1 VRQDGWR
8 RGPAL
13 GWPLSPALAWLPRP
27 VSLRVRLVAVALC
40 LLAGG
45 AAVITVA
52 GGRVARGYLMAQ
64 AVRQLLAY
72 ADRLT
77 SQPFRATP
85 IAPVGASPGEYS
97 IEVRGSHG
105 QLVLRSGPASHPGL
119 AARAAAPR
127 LGQLTTLAGASGGSY
142 LAVAEP
148 IRYSAQRIPYAYSAA
163 DFSLVVTSRAGPGL
177 DGTLIVGLDLA
188 SIDRLTSRLTTV
200 SLVTSGLALLAVAG
214 LGAAAAAAA
223 LRPLTRLE
231 TTAAAIAAGCPPAP
245 IVAGP
250 AGDDPGRLAAPLNEA
265 LAQLAEP
272 GPGAQA
278 AAAPARDRAG
288 WRPRTAA
295 EITQELRRPIGVL
308 RGLAEH
314 YRHQGALTAGEQDR
328 ILRRVAEET
337 ARIDALA
344 EDLRRSCG
352 DEPGPDLSRK

>member
-1 VRQDGWR
+1 
-8 RGPAL
+8 
-13 GWPLSPALAWLPRP
+13 
-27 VSLRVRLVAVALC
+27 
-40 LLAGG
+40 
-45 AAVITVA
+45 
-52 GGRVARGYLMAQ
+52 
-64 AVRQLLAY
+64 
-72 ADRLT
+72 
-77 SQPFRATP
+77 
-85 IAPVGASPGEYS
+85 
-97 IEVRGSHG
+97 
-105 QLVLRSGPASHPGL
+105 
-119 AARAAAPR
+119 
-127 LGQLTTLAGASGGSY
+127 
-142 LAVAEP
+142 
-148 IRYSAQRIPYAYSAA
+148 
-163 DFSLVVTSRAGPGL
+163 VV
-177 DGTLIVGLDLA
+177 
-188 SIDRLTSRLTTV
+188 
-200 SLVTSGLALLAVAG
+200 G
-214 LGAAAAAAA
+214 LGAAAAAAT

-265 LAQLAEP
+265 LARLAEP

-278 AAAPARDRAG
+278 ATAPARDRAG

>member
-1 VRQDGWR
+1 
-8 RGPAL
+8 
-13 GWPLSPALAWLPRP
+13 
-27 VSLRVRLVAVALC
+27 
-40 LLAGG
+40 
-45 AAVITVA
+45 
-52 GGRVARGYLMAQ
+52 
-64 AVRQLLAY
+64 
-72 ADRLT
+72 T

-214 LGAAAAAAA
+214 LG
-223 LRPLTRLE
+223 
-231 TTAAAIAAGCPPAP
+231 
-245 IVAGP
+245 
-250 AGDDPGRLAAPLNEA
+250 GDAPGRLAAPLNEA

-295 EITQELRRPIGVL
+295 E
-308 RGLAEH
+308 
-314 YRHQGALTAGEQDR
+314 
-328 ILRRVAEET
+328 
-337 ARIDALA
+337 
-344 EDLRRSCG
+344 
-352 DEPGPDLSRK
+352 